1 MAPPRAIY
9 LLPLTDLTTSV
20 LGPWKFY
27 IYILSLF
34 KAPKHQQRSNVYY
47 VSHPVFLSS
56 LHLPSLGFLGD
67 GILY

>member
-1 MAPPRAIY
+1 M
-9 LLPLTDLTTSV
+9 SV
-20 LGPWKFY
+20 LDPWKFY
-27 IYILSLF
+27 IYVCNSLF

-47 VSHPVFLSS
+47 VSHPVFLSG